1 MGANTVMARL
11 DSVEA
16 EKINGILNA
25 PTLPTV
31 SSTDNGKILKV
42 SDGEWKKGAETVE
55 LPAVSSTNNGKILKV
70 ADGKWAI
77 GSETVE
83 LPAVT
88 GDDNGKVLMVV
99 EGAWA
104 VASLPT
110 GE

>member
-25 PTLPTV
+25 PTLPSV

-42 SDGEWKKGAETVE
+42 SG
-55 LPAVSSTNNGKILKV
+55 
-70 ADGKWAI
+70 GKWAK
-77 GSETVE
+77 GSPE

-88 GDDNGKVLMVV
+88 ADDNGKVLMVV
-99 EGAWA
+99 EGVWA
-104 VASLPT
+104 VASLTPAET
-110 GE
+110 TEG